1 MQIMLLQNWPDK
13 TRNIVITN
21 WFLRNNVDETEICNN
36 FFVIWYLFNANMFT
50 IKNNCQ
56 HTRLVHS
63 YNVARWHRGRAGASR
78 PRGPESESRLGRN
91 FSNFQFFSFF
101 LSFTGRR
108 IVFPLP
114 GDLKSLIFSRLLQ
127 RVTSDM
133 VYSIH
138 MQRTYDRKNNVHG
151 YRKRRWWKAVKR

>member
-1 MQIMLLQNWPDK
+1 MILD
-13 TRNIVITN
+13 
-21 WFLRNNVDETEICNN
+21 
-36 FFVIWYLFNANMFT
+36 FVNTINKLFT
-50 IKNNCQ
+50 IKAPFILYRPWPSDLFFYKQELLNEQ
-56 HTRLVHS
+56 IKIDELFPTQIIFYYFYVFF
-63 YNVARWHRGRAGASR
+63 WFGFWWRGRVSALRLRSLKFKS
-78 PRGPESESRLGRN
+78 PLGRN
-91 FSNFQFFSFF
+91 FWNFQFFSFF

-138 MQRTYDRKNNVHG
+138 MQRTYDRKNSVHG
-151 YRKRRWWKAVKR
+151 YR